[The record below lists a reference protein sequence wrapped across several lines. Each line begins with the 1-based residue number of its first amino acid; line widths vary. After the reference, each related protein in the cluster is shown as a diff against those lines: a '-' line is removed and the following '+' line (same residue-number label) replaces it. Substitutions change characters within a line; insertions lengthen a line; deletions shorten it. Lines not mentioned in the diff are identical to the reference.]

1 VFTKAVGRAQEH
13 ARPVPLAP
21 FLAGGTLALLCL
33 GLFLGL
39 WASPPDAYQG
49 QYVRILY
56 VHVPAALAAYAGAAL
71 ACGSGAL
78 YLWRRQRRY
87 DAWSRAGSELAALFS
102 GVTLLTGMLWG
113 KPVWG
118 VWWAWDARLVS
129 TAVLFLLYVGCL
141 LVRDLADDP
150 ERGRRLSAAVA
161 VVAFLDVP
169 LVHYSVVWF
178 RTLHQG
184 PSISAQGVKVAPEF
198 LVPLAVNAVAW
209 LALLAFLAAARARL
223 AALEAD
229 R

>member
-1 VFTKAVGRAQEH
+1 MRA
-13 ARPVPLAP
+13 
-21 FLAGGTLALLCL
+21 FLIGATAALLAL

-49 QYVRILY
+49 EYVRIMY
-56 VHVPAALAAYAGAAL
+56 VHVPAALAAYAAAAV
-71 ACGSGAL
+71 ACASGAL
-78 YLWRRQRRY
+78 YLWRRTRRY
-87 DAWSRAGSELAALFS
+87 ASWCRAGAELAALFS
-102 GVTLLTGMLWG
+102 GLTLITGMLWG

-150 ERGRRLSAAVA
+150 ERGRRLAAAVA

-184 PSISAQGVKVAPEF
+184 PSFGAEGVKVAPEF
-198 LVPLAVNAVAW
+198 LVPLGVNALAY
-209 LALLAFLAAARARL
+209 LALLAFLVSERARL
-223 AALEAD
+223 ATLEAD